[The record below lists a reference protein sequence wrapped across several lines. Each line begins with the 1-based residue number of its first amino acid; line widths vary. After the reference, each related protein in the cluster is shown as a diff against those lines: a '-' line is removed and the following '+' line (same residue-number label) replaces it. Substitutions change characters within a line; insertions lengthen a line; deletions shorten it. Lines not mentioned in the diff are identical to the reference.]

1 MLYITEDLHND
12 GEIGPILTM
21 SYLNFM
27 GTRKPSKT
35 PFYVKPLG
43 DPNDVGDVLLNHT
56 LI

>member
-1 MLYITEDLHND
+1 MLYITEDLHN

-21 SYLNFM
+21 SYLKTSW
-27 GTRKPSKT
+27 GLRKPSKT

-43 DPNDVGDVLLNHT
+43 NPNDVGDVLLNHP